1 VGEKV
6 GGKVGERLVEKVG
19 RKLSKNQVKILKL
32 MLENKYISKKEI
44 SEKIGISTTAVDK
57 NSDKLKQAGII
68 KRIGPA
74 KGGHWEVKE

>member
-1 VGEKV
+1 M